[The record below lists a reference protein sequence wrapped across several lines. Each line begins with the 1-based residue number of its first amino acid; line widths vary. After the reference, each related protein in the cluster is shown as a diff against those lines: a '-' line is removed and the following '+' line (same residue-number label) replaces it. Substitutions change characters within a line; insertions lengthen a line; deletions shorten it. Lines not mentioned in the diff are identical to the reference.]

1 MRRLISLIAIGSA
14 LVLATNVVVLARG
27 QNEIR
32 TTGDEKVVPNAMVQA
47 TIRFTPGMIKV
58 ANGEVV
64 TWTYDDSSGAPH
76 TATVVEEFPGAT
88 LGEIFGCGAP
98 GEPCAE
104 ALAAHGALGPVV
116 DVGAAGFNQ
125 PGDSLFFAAEPPAAR
140 SISATVTAPAGTTLQ
155 FLCAIHPWMQG
166 KIVVG

>member
-64 TWTYDDSSGAPH
+64 TFTYDDSSGAPSFVWRR
-76 TATVVEEFPGAT
+76 ADVFLNFSAN
-88 LGEIFGCGAP
+88 GC
-98 GEPCAE
+98 
-104 ALAAHGALGPVV
+104 
-116 DVGAAGFNQ
+116 
-125 PGDSLFFAAEPPAAR
+125 SRPAR
-140 SISATVTAPAGTTLQ
+140 
-155 FLCAIHPWMQG
+155 
-166 KIVVG
+166 